1 MNKPPTTGPQT
12 PRLLLLQFHGRHI
25 PVVSDRQE
33 ESCTEVLEVISKGD
47 ADRRTL
53 DSVTNH
59 RDEMICKLFIKRNDF
74 EDKNTNHT
82 MQICDLKCFNFKW
95 MALILNFNGFSVA
108 RLREQN

>member
-47 ADRRTL
+47 AYRRTL
-53 DSVTNH
+53 DRVTNH
-59 RDEMICKLFIKRNDF
+59 RDEMIF
-74 EDKNTNHT
+74 
-82 MQICDLKCFNFKW
+82 QV
-95 MALILNFNGFSVA
+95 IL
-108 RLREQN
+108 EKE